1 MSFIDSIPEYHKTM
15 VEALKP
21 VDTKI
26 GEIAFKLDAHY
37 EAEEKADHE
46 CDCQY
51 CPYGDVSTK
60 DLLSDDEI
68 AELEEKRISLKG
80 ERDDHVLAIKR
91 LESYAAFVKKPLPK
105 EVLIK

>member
-1 MSFIDSIPEYHKTM
+1 MSFIDNIPEYHKAM
-15 VEALKP
+15 VAELKP
-21 VDTKI
+21 FDGKI
-26 GEIAFKLDAHY
+26 SELAFKLDAHY

-46 CDCQY
+46 CDCQF

-60 DLLSDDEI
+60 DLLSDEEL
-68 AELEEKRISLKG
+68 AELELQRIELKS
-80 ERDDHVLAIKR
+80 EREDHVIAIRR

>member
-1 MSFIDSIPEYHKTM
+1 MSFIDNIPEYHKAM
-15 VEALKP
+15 VNDLKP
-21 VDTKI
+21 FDSKI
-26 GEIAFKLDAHY
+26 SDIAFKLDAHY
-37 EAEEKADHE
+37 EAEEKAGH
-46 CDCQY
+46 DCNCEY

-60 DLLSDDEI
+60 DILSNAEL
-68 AELEEKRISLKG
+68 AELEKNQVALKT